1 MKPASSKKHWSQLS
15 TDEQIRFWQG
25 VDAGETSSFLVPVQR
40 KATRKVRGSH
50 STRPKCEKPAW
61 FRPAHY
67 KQLGGQLGHAYNRL
81 VTKDAE
87 TGQPKLRMRMSL
99 HPYYITH
106 RQKAGRKNR
115 FKPEKASLLDATW
128 PVWVS
133 FCDAGKHSV
142 GMCVSRLATEVS
154 PKDSNGNVIPE
165 TAVTVSRMS
174 RLIDEQ
180 VRYGVLAVSDEKEW
194 DRESGQY
201 FPKYVWLTEV
211 AFKML
216 GVDMQ
221 KLAKDQEKALRKSE
235 ERRRL
240 IEDGILTADEDISP
254 HTARSRWY
262 EKKRADALRFRR
274 EKGAMRKRAKRLAR
288 LPLDVQLFEMMNHIR
303 KTMPA
308 GESLFCNDERL
319 EQLAVRQLYQMELF
333 NVQETPD

>member
-1 MKPASSKKHWSQLS
+1 MKPASEKHWSQLS
-15 TDEQIRFWQG
+15 TEEQIRFWQR
-25 VDAGETSSFLVPVQR
+25 VDAGETMSFLVPVQR

-50 STRPKCEKPAW
+50 TTRPKCEKPTW

-81 VTKDAE
+81 VMKDAK

-99 HPYYITH
+99 HPYYIAH

-115 FKPEKASLLDATW
+115 FKPEKAGLLDAIW
-128 PVWVS
+128 PAWIS

-142 GMCVSRLATEVS
+142 GMCVSRLATEMS

-165 TAVTVSRMS
+165 TAVTVSRIS

-180 VRYGVLAVSDEKEW
+180 IRYGVLAVSDEKEW

-201 FPKYVWLTEV
+201 FPKYVWLTSI
-211 AFKML
+211 AFEML

-221 KLAKDQEKALRKSE
+221 KLARDQEKALRKSQ
-235 ERRRL
+235 ERLRL
-240 IEDGILTADEDISP
+240 IEEGILSADEDISA

-274 EKGAMRKRAKRLAR
+274 EKGAIRKRANRLAK
-288 LPLDVQLFEMMNHIR
+288 LPLDAQLYEVTNYIR

-319 EQLAVRQLYQMELF
+319 ERLAARQLFQMELL
-333 NVQETPD
+333 NVKDPPG